1 MAEERDKKC
10 WDLKF
15 SNSSDSFLN
24 DTVFLSVMQYHV
36 ALLSLFSLEPLE
48 GRFFKNT
55 QFGTTALFSIAP
67 RRLWVRVKAV
77 NLEIFHAL

>member
-1 MAEERDKKC
+1 
-10 WDLKF
+10 
-15 SNSSDSFLN
+15 
-24 DTVFLSVMQYHV
+24 MQYHV

-77 NLEIFHAL
+77 NLEIFHAP